1 MVQSAVKLA
10 LGIALVAFTASASAT
25 PITYTWQGNAG
36 VTGSF
41 TLDSSAFSSPS
52 TFENVSQSLLTA
64 FNFVEGWFTF
74 DFADVNDSAFI
85 FFDSTVSPP
94 SYRDGG
100 GTAATNPAGDELAF
114 FTDSIQMFVPS
125 GPLESVDDFHATSNV
140 PEPGTFVLVG
150 AGVLGLGSLVRRKSM
165 AR

>member
-1 MVQSAVKLA
+1 VEGRLRHYNA
-10 LGIALVAFTASASAT
+10 ASAT

-41 TLDSSAFSSPS
+41 TLDSSAFSSHS

-64 FNFVEGWFTF
+64 FNFVEGGFTF
-74 DFADVNDSAFI
+74 DFADVNDSASI

-100 GTAATNPAGDELAF
+100 GIAATNPAGDELVF
-114 FTDSIQMFVPS
+114 FPGAIEIFGHS
-125 GPLESVDDFHATSNV
+125 GSTVISGGNFQAPSNV
-140 PEPGTFVLVG
+140 PEPGTIVLVG
-150 AGVLGLGSLVRRKSM
+150 AGLLGLGSLVRRKSM